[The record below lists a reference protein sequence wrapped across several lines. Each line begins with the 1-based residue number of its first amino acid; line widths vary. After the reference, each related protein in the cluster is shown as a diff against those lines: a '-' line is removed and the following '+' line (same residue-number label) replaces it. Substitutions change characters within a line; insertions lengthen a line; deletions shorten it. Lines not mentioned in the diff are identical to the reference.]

1 MYYIFTF
8 IVSYLMAAIN
18 PAIVISK
25 KVLKEDIRNL
35 GSKNAGTTNAIR
47 IMGKGIGALV
57 FVLDLLKVVLS
68 YGVICLV
75 GYIFKEDVT
84 NGIKSIY
91 MLASVLGHSYPAY
104 YGFKGG
110 KGVAVFL
117 MSAILV
123 DAKIA
128 AICILIGVVVI
139 AVTRMVSLGSMVGGI
154 SLVVIDLFMATNFNF
169 LITLITVAVIVY
181 NHRTNIQRIIAG
193 KENKLF

>member
-8 IVSYLMAAIN
+8 IVSYLIAAIN
-18 PAIVISK
+18 PAIVLSK
-25 KVLKEDIRNL
+25 RVLKQDIRNL

-47 IMGKGIGALV
+47 TMGKGMGALV
-57 FVLDLLKVVLS
+57 FILDLLKVVVS
-68 YGVICLV
+68 YGLICLV
-75 GYIFKEDVT
+75 GYIFKANIT
-84 NGIKSIY
+84 AGIKSVY
-91 MLASVLGHSYPAY
+91 MLASVLGHSYPVY

-128 AICILIGVVVI
+128 GICIVVGVLVI
-139 AVTRMVSLGSMVGGI
+139 AVSRMVSLGSIAG
-154 SLVVIDLFMATNFNF
+154 SALLVILDLFLTTNFNF
-169 LITLITVAVIVY
+169 LITLLTVAVVIY
-181 NHRTNIQRIIAG
+181 NHRENISRILAG

>member
-1 MYYIFTF
+1 MLYIVTF
-8 IVSYLMAAIN
+8 LIAYLIAAIN

-25 KVLKEDIRNL
+25 RVLKTDIRNL

-47 IMGKGIGALV
+47 TMGKGIGALV
-57 FVLDLLKVVLS
+57 FILDLLKVVIS

-75 GYIFKEDVT
+75 AWIFKENISSSVKT
-84 NGIKSIY
+84 LY

-117 MSAILV
+117 MSAIIV
-123 DAKIA
+123 DWKIA
-128 AICILIGVVVI
+128 LICIGIGVVVI
-139 AVTRMVSLGSMVGGI
+139 AVSRMVSLGSITGSIM
-154 SLVVIDLFMATNFNF
+154 LVVLDIFMVTNYNF
-169 LITLITVAVIVY
+169 ILILITVAVVVY
-181 NHRTNIQRIIAG
+181 NHRANIERIIAG

>member
-8 IVSYLMAAIN
+8 IVSYLIAAIN

-47 IMGKGIGALV
+47 TMGKGIGALV
-57 FVLDLLKVVLS
+57 FILDLLKVVLS
-68 YGVICLV
+68 YGIICLV

-84 NGIKSIY
+84 NAVKSIY

-123 DAKIA
+123 DSKIA

-139 AVTRMVSLGSMVGGI
+139 AVSRMVSLGSIVGGI
-154 SLVVIDLFMATNFNF
+154 SLVIIDIFMTTNFNF
-169 LITLITVAVIVY
+169 LIVLVTVAVVVY